1 MLDCGD
7 IPISPF
13 DNALA
18 ETQMHAAFLELGSR
32 APFSPALL
40 PRPVLLTLGG
50 DHSVALPALRALR
63 QLVGAPLSV
72 VHFDAHLDTWDP
84 TKYPS
89 TWPSAQAAFNHGS
102 PFWLAGR
109 EGLVANDSSVHAGLR
124 CRLSG
129 TDASDYA
136 DPGPES
142 GYVRVHADDID
153 ELGADGVA
161 RVIRE
166 RVGDRPVYLSLD
178 IDVLDPGFA
187 PGTGTPEPGGWSPRE
202 LIRVI
207 RGLEGVNV
215 VGADVVEVSPAYD
228 GPGEQ
233 TAVTAAR
240 LAFEI
245 LSNVVKRGVQGAESG
260 EKVVDSPAKDEL

>member
-7 IPISPF
+7 VPLSPF

-18 ETQMHAAFLELGSR
+18 ERQMHAAFRELGSR
-32 APFSPALL
+32 PPRSPALL

-63 QLVGAPLSV
+63 ELVGVPLSV

-84 TKYPS
+84 RRYPS
-89 TWPSAQAAFNHGS
+89 TWPSAQADFNHGS

-109 EGLVANDSSVHAGLR
+109 EGLVANDSNVHAGLR

-129 TDASDYA
+129 TDDADLM

-142 GYVRVHADDID
+142 AYLRIGADDMD
-153 ELGADGVA
+153 DLGADGVA

-166 RVGDRPVYLSLD
+166 RVGDRPTYLSLD

-202 LIRVI
+202 LIRVL
-207 RGLEGVNV
+207 RGLEELNV

-228 GPGEQ
+228 GPGEP
-233 TAVTAAR
+233 TAVAAAR
-240 LAFEI
+240 VAFEI
-245 LSNVVKRGVQGAESG
+245 LSSVVKRGVRGMEGGEAEKGS
-260 EKVVDSPAKDEL
+260 VRDEL